1 MKSDLK
7 KIWAIL
13 TRYERRRALVMMVLV
28 ILMALAEMVG
38 VVSVMPFLSVLARP
52 DIVQENATL
61 AWLYNRFDFDS
72 NQQFITALGLAS
84 IALVVGSSAFKT
96 ITLHLVNRFTFLL
109 RHSISARLLS
119 GYLHQPYEFFLKYN
133 PSELSRNVLSE
144 IDQLQAGLVSPLSQL
159 IAQGAV

>member
-28 ILMALAEMVG
+28 ILMALAETVG

-52 DIVQENATL
+52 DIVQENAVL
-61 AWLYNRFDFDS
+61 AWVYNRFDFDS
-72 NQQFITALGLAS
+72 NQQFITVLALVS

-96 ITLHLVNRFTFLL
+96 ITLHLLNRFTFLL

-119 GYLHQPYEFFLKYN
+119 GYLQIGRAH
-133 PSELSRNVLSE
+133 V
-144 IDQLQAGLVSPLSQL
+144 
-159 IAQGAV
+159 